1 MFQTVWEIMKEST
14 IGTVKMIFG
23 IVGSWFS

>member
-23 IVGSWFS
+23 ILGSWFS